1 MRRVTDQIAIRPAWI
16 RPLLPGAA
24 AWCCCRDRIRCPVRR
39 YARFGVMPGS
49 ALCPVRRYARFGVMP
64 GSALCLDRRY
74 AWIGVMPGSALC
86 LDRRYAWIGVMPG
99 SALCLDRIRCRA
111 EKRRAGQRARETGR
125 QAPIGRVAAGIGR
138 NARIRPFTC

>member
-39 YARFGVMPGS
+39 YARF
-49 ALCPVRRYARFGVMP
+49 
-64 GSALCLDRRY
+64 
-74 AWIGVMPGSALC
+74 
-86 LDRRYAWIGVMPG
+86 GVMPG